1 MPRAETALRADTL
14 TIEQP
19 DTTVVHLFKVR
30 YAMIRD
36 RVRVWNEDGE
46 EQVFDSVKTTAYA
59 KAEPKAA

>member
-1 MPRAETALRADTL
+1 MLRADSL

-19 DTTVVHLFKVR
+19 DTTVVHLFKVH
-30 YAMIRD
+30 YKMTRD
-36 RVRVWNEDGE
+36 GVRVWNEDGD